1 MGKVKHLTPKQ
12 KETHEK
18 AVKLRKMT
26 DEQLVALVFVER
38 SAARRNTA
46 AHFIDE
52 LKAASIPGIGKITV
66 KKIEMF
72 AREKG
77 YM

>member
-1 MGKVKHLTPKQ
+1 MGKVKHLTPEQ
-12 KETHEK
+12 KEMHEK

-26 DEQLVALVFVER
+26 DEQLVAQMFVER

-52 LKAASIPGIGKITV
+52 LKQASIPGIGKITV
-66 KKIEMF
+66 EKIEAF

-77 YM
+77 YI

>member
-1 MGKVKHLTPKQ
+1 MKGLMKMGKVKHLTPKQ

-46 AHFIDE
+46 ANFIDE
-52 LKAASIPGIGKITV
+52 LKAA
-66 KKIEMF
+66 KKIEIF